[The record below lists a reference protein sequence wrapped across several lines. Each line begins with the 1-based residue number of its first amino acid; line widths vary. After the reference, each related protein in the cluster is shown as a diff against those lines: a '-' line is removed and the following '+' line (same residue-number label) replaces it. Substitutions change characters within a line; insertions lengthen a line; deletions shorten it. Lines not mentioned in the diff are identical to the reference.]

1 MGRRYTP
8 AVTPGTTPTAAPPGA
23 AAPTRDGTSRAASEP
38 APDRDPVQGWRS
50 LLLVYGITSTVE
62 AMGIAQVFSFLPLR
76 LGEVGLPA
84 SQVPTFTGLFSSL
97 IFVFGIVLVPFW
109 GVWADKYS
117 RRGVI
122 VRSAIVETFV
132 FAGVALAQ
140 EPWQLAASL
149 LLVGLQLGNTGVMLA
164 ALRDVT
170 PRERVGTVTGL
181 FGATGPLGFALGPV
195 LGGLMIDGLHLP
207 LTDVFWLGS
216 LLSIAMVALLLL
228 GSREIRPPVAPVGSA
243 LALARRAVGGVLSDP
258 AVRRIF
264 LIFGVS
270 ILANQMSRPYLPL
283 LVDRLHGGQPNLASA
298 ISLVTGVAVLVGA
311 LLSPLAGPL
320 GDRIGFRSVL
330 AGALLGAGVALLGM
344 AVAPSVAVLAGV
356 AVVYAAFQAATQ
368 AMVFGLVAV
377 EVAPERRSATLNL
390 VLLPLYV
397 AGIIGPTVGAV
408 AAGVGG
414 ISAPF
419 LVAAVVFLV
428 GGIVVIASLRRGRGE
443 RSEPVG

>member
-1 MGRRYTP
+1 MTPRTTRTAATP
-8 AVTPGTTPTAAPPGA
+8 ADAAPA
-23 AAPTRDGTSRAASEP
+23 RDEAIRAGGEH
-38 APDRDPVQGWRS
+38 APDRGPDQGWRS
-50 LLLVYGITSTVE
+50 LLLVYAITSTVE
-62 AMGIAQVFSFLPLR
+62 AMGVAQVFSFLPRRLR
-76 LGEVGLPA
+76 EVGLPED
-84 SQVPTFTGLFSSL
+84 QILTFTGLFSSL

-117 RRGVI
+117 RRAVI
-122 VRSAIVETFV
+122 VRSAVVEAVV
-132 FAGVALAQ
+132 FAGVALAR

-149 LLVGLQLGNTGVMLA
+149 LLVGFQLGNTGVMLA

-170 PRERVGTVTGL
+170 PRHRVGTVTGL

-195 LGGLMIDGLHLP
+195 LGAVMIDGLHLP
-207 LTDVFWLGS
+207 LPDVFWFGS
-216 LLSIAMVALLLL
+216 LLSMAVVALLLL
-228 GSREIRPPVAPVGSA
+228 GSRDIRPAVAPVGSA
-243 LALARRAVGGVLSDP
+243 LALARRAVSGVLADP

-283 LVDRLHGGQPNLASA
+283 LVERLHGGQPNLASA
-298 ISLVTGVAVLVGA
+298 ISLVTGVAFLVGA

-356 AVVYAAFQAATQ
+356 AVVYAALQAATQ

-397 AGIIGPTVGAV
+397 AGIIGPTVGAA

-414 ISAPF
+414 IQAPF

-428 GGIVVIASLRRGRGE
+428 GGAGVAVSLWRARAA
-443 RSEPVG
+443 RSEPAG

>member
-1 MGRRYTP
+1 VTLRTTP
-8 AVTPGTTPTAAPPGA
+8 PATTPGDSA
-23 AAPTRDGTSRAASEP
+23 P
-38 APDRDPVQGWRS
+38 APDHGQVQGWRS
-50 LLLVYGITSTVE
+50 LLLVYAITSTVE
-62 AMGIAQVFSFLPLR
+62 AMGVAQVFSFLPLR
-76 LGEVGLPA
+76 LGEVGLPD
-84 SQVPTFTGLFSSL
+84 SQVLTFTGLFRSL

-117 RRGVI
+117 RRAVI
-122 VRSAIVETFV
+122 VRSAVVEAVV
-132 FAGVALAQ
+132 FAGVALAR

-170 PRERVGTVTGL
+170 PRDRVGTVTGL

-195 LGGLMIDGLHLP
+195 IGGVMIDGLHLP
-207 LTDVFWLGS
+207 LTDVFWLAS
-216 LLSIAMVALLLL
+216 LLSISVVALLLV
-228 GSREIRPPVAPVGSA
+228 GSRDIRPAVAPVGSA
-243 LALARRAVGGVLSDP
+243 LMLARRAVTGVLADP

-270 ILANQMSRPYLPL
+270 ILANQMSGSYLPL
-283 LVDRLHGGQPNLASA
+283 LVEGLHGGQPNLASA
-298 ISLVTGVAVLVGA
+298 IGLVTGVAVLLGA

-320 GDRIGFRSVL
+320 GDRIGFRAVL

-356 AVVYAAFQAATQ
+356 VVVYSALQAATQ

-390 VLLPLYV
+390 VLLPLYI

-414 ISAPF
+414 IPAPF
-419 LVAAVVFLV
+419 VVAAGVFLV
-428 GGIVVIASLRRGRGE
+428 GGAGVAVSLRRARAA
-443 RSEPVG
+443 RSEPAG

>member
-1 MGRRYTP
+1 MIPATRPAAAQPGDAPSSDDP
-8 AVTPGTTPTAAPPGA
+8 AVGPGDTPPARPP
-23 AAPTRDGTSRAASEP
+23 
-38 APDRDPVQGWRS
+38 QGWRS

-62 AMGIAQVFSFLPLR
+62 AMGVAQVFSFLPLR

-117 RRGVI
+117 RRAVI
-122 VRSAIVETFV
+122 VRSAVVEAVV
-132 FAGVALAQ
+132 FAGVAIAR

-195 LGGLMIDGLHLP
+195 LGGVMIDGFHLP
-207 LTDVFWLGS
+207 LPDVFWLGS
-216 LLSIAMVALLLL
+216 LLSLGVVVLLML
-228 GSREIRPPVAPVGSA
+228 GSRDIRPAVTPIGSA
-243 LALARRAVGGVLSDP
+243 LGLARTAVTGVLADP

-283 LVDRLHGGQPNLASA
+283 LVESLHGAGPNLASA
-298 ISLVTGVAVLVGA
+298 IGLVTGGAVLLGA

-320 GDRIGFRSVL
+320 GDRIGFRAVL
-330 AGALLGAGVALLGM
+330 AGALLGAGATLLGM
-344 AVAPSVAVLAGV
+344 AAAPSVAILAGV
-356 AVVYAAFQAATQ
+356 VVVYSGLQAATQ

-390 VLLPLYV
+390 VLLPLYI

-414 ISAPF
+414 IPAPF
-419 LVAAVVFLV
+419 LVAAVVFVV
-428 GGIVVIASLRRGRGE
+428 GGAGVAVSLRRARAA
-443 RSEPVG
+443 RADATR